1 MGFYDLKVTA
11 RDGSEVSM
19 KDYENKVVLVVNT
32 ATGCGFTPHYKPLE
46 EMYEKYHDRG
56 FEIIDVPCNQ
66 FAGQTPGTDDEIHEF
81 CTLKYNTQ
89 FPQMKKSD
97 VNGENAIELFKYL
110 KSQKTFEGF
119 GKGPKAVAMSA
130 MLKKIDKDYKN
141 NSEIKWNF
149 TKFIVNRK
157 GEVVARFE
165 PTADMKYVDKFVEN
179 LINEVEETMSKYDCL
194 KLENQL
200 CFPLYACAKAVT
212 RHYKP
217 LLDEFDL
224 TYTQYIT
231 MMVMWEKKSA
241 SVKEIG
247 ECLYLDSGTL
257 TPLINKLE
265 SKGYIEKHRSD
276 DDARGVVVTITEA
289 GKKLRD
295 KMVKVP
301 NAMGG
306 CVALSVEEAGELYTL
321 LYKILNHF
329 DEIDAE

>member
-119 GKGPKAVAMSA
+119 GKGPAALAMSA

-165 PTADMKYVDKFVEN
+165 PTADMKDVAKFVDN
-179 LINEVEETMSKYDCL
+179 LMQE
-194 KLENQL
+194 
-200 CFPLYACAKAVT
+200 
-212 RHYKP
+212 
-217 LLDEFDL
+217 
-224 TYTQYIT
+224 
-231 MMVMWEKKSA
+231 
-241 SVKEIG
+241 
-247 ECLYLDSGTL
+247 
-257 TPLINKLE
+257 
-265 SKGYIEKHRSD
+265 
-276 DDARGVVVTITEA
+276 
-289 GKKLRD
+289 
-295 KMVKVP
+295 
-301 NAMGG
+301 
-306 CVALSVEEAGELYTL
+306 
-321 LYKILNHF
+321 
-329 DEIDAE
+329 